1 MWILGSL
8 WAKDLPKV
16 NEIKVV
22 FIHNIEQQSQMS
34 TVYSFPSS
42 LVKELRWHGILL
54 RFFRRISED
63 SAQLI
68 EGGLCVERVV
78 QIDWKWFHQACTVH
92 YSGYWELVCFK
103 DMKAKIYALTIC
115 GWLRKHFQGSE
126 EGSRFLFRY
135 PTLWP
140 SFLPWEEKKR
150 ENPGH
155 DVVFLTAF
163 FVLSLQKNIHC
174 DIVCLCPGSW
184 GLHATHSCYLNFFF
198 T

>member
-103 DMKAKIYALTIC
+103 DMKAKIYALPIC

-126 EGSRFLFRY
+126 EGSSVPFQVSHFVTQLSPLGRKKTRKPRAWCCILDCFFRFIPAKKY
-135 PTLWP
+135 TLW
-140 SFLPWEEKKR
+140 
-150 ENPGH
+150 
-155 DVVFLTAF
+155 
-163 FVLSLQKNIHC
+163 HC
-174 DIVCLCPGSW
+174 LLCARSW